1 VPGRFPLITDENI
14 TGPLIQGLRD
24 KGWDVVR
31 TIDVFGER
39 SVDQPLMIWSVEH
52 GRVLV
57 TTDTDCLA
65 IAHRWL
71 QELRSFRMIFWPQQS
86 YQRVRVGPF
95 LQAFED
101 LAQREDPF
109 AACVVHLHIAP

>member
-1 VPGRFPLITDENI
+1 MPGRFPLLTDENI

-39 SVDQPLMIWSVEH
+39 SVDEPLMIWSVEH

-71 QELRSFRMIFWPQQS
+71 QELRSFRKISPKEKTLS
-86 YQRVRVGPF
+86 RRASCTYTSPRKKGP
-95 LQAFED
+95 
-101 LAQREDPF
+101 
-109 AACVVHLHIAP
+109 AAARRTR